1 MVHLDK
7 GLQWGI
13 FRTLTY
19 SEPEAYS
26 EPRHIHNSG
35 IFRAASIFRTLSHI
49 YNEALTIFTAIVIFT
64 NYNYFCK
71 VCRVEINIWR

>member
-19 SEPEAYS
+19 SEPEAYL
-26 EPRHIHNSG
+26 EPRHIHKSG

-49 YNEALTIFTAIVIFT
+49 YSEALIIFT

-71 VCRVEINIWR
+71 ACRVEINI